1 MKTLPTLQST
11 RDAIIASNASG
22 KITDKEKRAAKRLMP
37 TLNTAIR
44 LLEQGMTEEVLR
56 KELATV
62 MKTISIYN
70 YRLTH
75 TLDGKEKEVNKVE
88 RELWEKKCGYT
99 DMRRQMKL
107 IKYMLL

>member
-1 MKTLPTLQST
+1 MLALY
-11 RDAIIASNASG
+11 ASG
-22 KITDKEKRAAKRLMP
+22 KMTDKEKRAAKRLMP

-44 LLEQGMTEEVLR
+44 LLEQEMTEGVLR
-56 KELATV
+56 KELAV
-62 MKTISIYN
+62 VKKTISIYN

-88 RELWEKKCGYT
+88 RKLWEEKYRYT

-107 IKYMLL
+107 IKYILL